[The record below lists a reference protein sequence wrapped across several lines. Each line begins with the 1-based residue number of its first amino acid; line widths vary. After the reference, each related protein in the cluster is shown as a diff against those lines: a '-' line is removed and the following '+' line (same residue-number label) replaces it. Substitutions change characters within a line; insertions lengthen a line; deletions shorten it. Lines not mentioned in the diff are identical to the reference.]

1 MSGTYAD
8 LKVWQAAMGLALDV
22 YRQTQSFPK
31 EEIYGLT
38 SQLRR
43 AAVSVASNIAEGKGR
58 FSDKELLHF
67 LSQSRGS
74 IFEIES
80 QIIIAWRLG
89 YFGQSTTDR
98 LLKETAE
105 VGRMING
112 LMKAPRP
119 APGLRVQSKPEA

>member
-43 AAVSVASNIAEGKGR
+43 AAVSVASNIAESKGR